1 MTRTLRIM
9 PGAII
14 AGTVVF
20 TVLYLALAL
29 SLVFALSLLQDFI
42 SGIWIERVFKLLG
55 LLALLFC
62 GYVAARIA
70 RRNGVLHGLLTGA
83 AVSLVSVLFLMLT
96 FSWEAHLWDTVG
108 LAIVKIATLGL
119 LMGGLGGWIGEWRN
133 RRRTM
138 GS

>member
-1 MTRTLRIM
+1 MTRTSRIM

-14 AGTVVF
+14 AGTAVF
-20 TVLYLALAL
+20 IVLYFALAL

-42 SGIWIERVFKLLG
+42 SGVWIEGAFKLLG

-96 FSWEAHLWDTVG
+96 FSWEAHLWGAVG
-108 LAIVKIATLGL
+108 LAILKIATLGL
-119 LMGGLGGWIGEWRN
+119 LMGGLGGFLGDWRN
-133 RRRTM
+133 RRRAVVN
-138 GS
+138 

>member
-1 MTRTLRIM
+1 MTRTSRIM

-20 TVLYLALAL
+20 IVLYLTLAL

-42 SGIWIERVFKLLG
+42 SGVWIEGAFKLLG

-83 AVSLVSVLFLMLT
+83 AVSLVSILFLMLT
-96 FSWEAHLWDTVG
+96 FSWEAHLWDAVG
-108 LAIVKIATLGL
+108 PAILKIATLGL
-119 LMGGLGGWIGEWRN
+119 LMGGLGGLIGDWRN
-133 RRRTM
+133 RRRAVVN
-138 GS
+138 